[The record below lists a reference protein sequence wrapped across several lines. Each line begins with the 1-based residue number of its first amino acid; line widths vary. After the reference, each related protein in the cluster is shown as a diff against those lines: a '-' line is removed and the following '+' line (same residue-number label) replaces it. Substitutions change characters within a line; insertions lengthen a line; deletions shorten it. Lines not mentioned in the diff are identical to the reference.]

1 MRITG
6 IQAAAAAN
14 IRKFYGDEAVP
25 QFAKDAEAK
34 LAEAAKA
41 TA

>member
-6 IQAAAAAN
+6 IQAAAAN

-34 LAEAAKA
+34 IAEAAKA